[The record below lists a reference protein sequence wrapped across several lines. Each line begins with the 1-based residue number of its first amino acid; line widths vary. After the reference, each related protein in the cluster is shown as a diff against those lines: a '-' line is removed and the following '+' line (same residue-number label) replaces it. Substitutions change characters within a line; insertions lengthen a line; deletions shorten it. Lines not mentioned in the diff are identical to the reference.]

1 VNDVVDVVLDG
12 GGSTTRTGVA
22 ISGRLLT
29 STTGPSVNP
38 YSVGK
43 ALASRELRNAL
54 QHAVTMR
61 PEGSTIRAV
70 CLATSAVSDNSTLE
84 DTADAARTSAARTPE
99 LSKAEW
105 VVTNDV
111 PPLLLDESGELVV
124 VVCGTGTSFVAR
136 GADGRVARASGREYL
151 LSDEGGGFDIG
162 LRGLRAVV
170 RAADGRGPATDLTAA
185 ATQLGGSVDA
195 LCAMVTGRDD
205 VKPFVASFAPNVL
218 VAASVGDRV
227 ARDIVEDAA
236 AELVTGISAV
246 ADSASLSRPIR
257 VRMSGSLLVGDHDAL
272 RLALAVQ
279 VDRDVHLGPV
289 TRSPLELVAAFV
301 HAVCESSLD
310 VTGVRSAFPFSH
322 DPSVSGPLN

>member
-1 VNDVVDVVLDG
+1 
-12 GGSTTRTGVA
+12 
-22 ISGRLLT
+22 
-29 STTGPSVNP
+29 
-38 YSVGK
+38 
-43 ALASRELRNAL
+43 
-54 QHAVTMR
+54 
-61 PEGSTIRAV
+61 
-70 CLATSAVSDNSTLE
+70 
-84 DTADAARTSAARTPE
+84 
-99 LSKAEW
+99 
-105 VVTNDV
+105 VTNDV
-111 PPLLLDESGELVV
+111 PPPLLDASGELVV

-205 VKPFVASFAPNVL
+205 VKPFIASFAPNVL
-218 VAASVGDRV
+218 VAATVGDRV
-227 ARDIVEDAA
+227 ARDIVEYAA

-246 ADSASLSRPIR
+246 TDSASLSPPIR

-272 RLALAVQ
+272 RLALARQ
-279 VDRDVHLGPV
+279 VDHDVQLSPV

-301 HAVCESSLD
+301 DAVCESSLD
-310 VTGVRSAFPFSH
+310 VTGVRSVFPFGH
-322 DPSVSGPLN
+322 YPSVNGP

>member
-1 VNDVVDVVLDG
+1 MNEAVDIVVDG
-12 GGSTTRTGVA
+12 GGSMTRTGVA
-22 ISGRLLT
+22 MSGRLLT

-54 QHAVTMR
+54 QHAITMR
-61 PEGSTIRAV
+61 PKGSTVRAV
-70 CLATSAVSDNSTLE
+70 CLAISAVSDNSTLE
-84 DTADAARTSAARTPE
+84 DIADIARTSAAGTPG

-111 PPLLLDESGELVV
+111 PPLLLDDSGELVV

-136 GADGRVARASGREYL
+136 GAGGRVARASGREYL

-170 RAADGRGPATDLTAA
+170 RAADGRGPATDLTVAA
-185 ATQLGGSVDA
+185 AQLGGSVDA
-195 LCAMVTGRDD
+195 LCAMVTGRED

-218 VAASVGDRV
+218 VAAAVGDRV
-227 ARDIVEDAA
+227 ACDIVEYAA

-246 ADSASLSRPIR
+246 ASKAALTPPIR

-272 RLALAVQ
+272 RLALACQ
-279 VDRDVHLGPV
+279 VGGDIQLGPV
-289 TRSPLELVAAFV
+289 TRSPLELAAALV

-310 VTGVRSAFPFSH
+310 VTAIRSAFPFIHS
-322 DPSVSGPLN
+322 PSVTGP